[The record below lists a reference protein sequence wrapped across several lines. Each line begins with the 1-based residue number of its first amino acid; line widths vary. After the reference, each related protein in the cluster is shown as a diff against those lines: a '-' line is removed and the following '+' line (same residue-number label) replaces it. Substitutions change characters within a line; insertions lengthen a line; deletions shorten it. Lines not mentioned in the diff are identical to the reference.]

1 MVWLW
6 CAVSDTVPAAPPQE
20 YGNYQEAEMHLRHTL
35 ELRPRFQPA
44 QAALRQMEAAPSTK
58 VQRSTVCIIL
68 VLVSSARSCAVLCS
82 PPMHLHPLARGMILS
97 YLPDYT
103 EHQYQIPR
111 SASHVQTLSISNIPT
126 FISSGHVVLYQIFFF
141 HSGPVCVMP
150 INWQCCPPALPDQ
163 TIRPSGGHRAV
174 QHHVHTGPGRL

>member
-68 VLVSSARSCAVLCS
+68 VLVSSARSCAVWS
-82 PPMHLHPLARGMILS
+82 THASASTGSWYDFILS
-97 YLPDYT
+97 TRLHRTP
-103 EHQYQIPR
+103 
-111 SASHVQTLSISNIPT
+111 ISNTTKCQLCTDIKQHTNVHQFWTCSTIPD
-126 FISSGHVVLYQIFFF
+126 VLLPFG
-141 HSGPVCVMP
+141 SCVCYARQLAV
-150 INWQCCPPALPDQ
+150 LS
-163 TIRPSGGHRAV
+163 TSRA
-174 QHHVHTGPGRL
+174 